1 MIRRLA
7 ILVILLS
14 IVPLTYSQD
23 NYKIVSRNDSIIMS
37 NEAGIKINRLLLDR
51 KRCYEDLNNEET
63 TKGKDS
69 INNYYE
75 LLVNRMN
82 STDSLHRITVV
93 QFSKL
98 LDIKNDKYDSLK
110 DSFKQ
115 IKKQGRKNIGI
126 GIAIGL
132 GLLIPTLIG
141 IKFIK

>member
-1 MIRRLA
+1 
-7 ILVILLS
+7 
-14 IVPLTYSQD
+14 
-23 NYKIVSRNDSIIMS
+23 MS
-37 NEAGIKINRLLLDR
+37 NEAGIKINQLLIDR
-51 KRCYEDLNNEET
+51 KRCYEDLNNERELT
-63 TKGKDS
+63 NGKDS

-93 QFSKL
+93 QFRKL
-98 LDIKNDKYDSLK
+98 LEIKDDKYDSLK
-110 DSFKQ
+110 DSLKQ

-126 GIAIGL
+126 GIAIGI